1 MNIRNIAIIAHV
13 DHGKTTLVDRILHQ
27 TNVFRA
33 NQETGDLIMD
43 SNDLEKERGITIF
56 SKNASVVYKGI
67 KINVIDTPGHADF
80 GGEVERVLKMAD
92 GVCLLVDAFE
102 GPMPQTRFVLQKAL
116 QLNLKPIV
124 IINKVDKPNC
134 RPDEVHDA
142 VFELFFNLDAT
153 EEQLDFPTFYGS
165 GKNGWFNSKNEQ
177 SEDITPL
184 LDGILQYV
192 PEPKVPEG
200 NLQLQITSLDYSTF
214 LGRVAIGK
222 VNRGGIKEGQPFS
235 LVTANGIK
243 KSKVKEL
250 YIFES
255 LGKRKVTEVLAGDIC
270 AVVGLEDFT
279 IGDTI
284 ADIDN
289 PEGLPVISVDEPT
302 MSMMFSINNSPFFG
316 KDGKFVTSRHL
327 RDRLMKETEKNLAL
341 RVEDTDSADSFL
353 VYGRGILHLGVLVET
368 MRREGYELTVGN
380 PQVLVKNI
388 DGKKH
393 EPYEVLVVDV
403 PQEFSGKVI
412 DLVTQR
418 KGEMLIMESKGE
430 MQHLEFDIPSRGLI
444 GLRSQML
451 TNTAGEAV
459 MAHRFNE
466 YKPWKGTI
474 PGRSNGVLISKNS
487 EKTTG
492 YSIDKLQD
500 RGKFFVDPGEDVY
513 AGQII
518 AEHIKPGD
526 LVVNATEPKKLTN
539 HRASGS
545 DDASRAAPK
554 IMFTLEECM
563 EYIQQDECIEV
574 TPKNVRMRKVM
585 LDEESR
591 KRQTK
596 NANVEVA

>member
-1 MNIRNIAIIAHV
+1 MDIRNIAIIAHV

-43 SNDLEKERGITIF
+43 SNDLERERGITIF
-56 SKNASVVYKGI
+56 SKNASVVYKDV
-67 KINVIDTPGHADF
+67 KINVIDTPGHSDF

-116 QLNLKPIV
+116 QLHLRPIV

-165 GKNGWFNSKNEQ
+165 GKNGWFNIKNEQ
-177 SEDITPL
+177 CDDITPL

-192 PEPKVPEG
+192 PEPKIEEG
-200 NLQLQITSLDYSTF
+200 NLQMQITSLDYSTF

-222 VNRGGIKEGQPFS
+222 VNRGSIKEGQNFS

-270 AVVGLEDFT
+270 AVVGLEDFS

-284 ADIDN
+284 ADLEN

-353 VYGRGILHLGVLVET
+353 VFGRGILHLGILVET

-380 PQVLVKNI
+380 PQVLVKTI
-388 DGKKH
+388 EGKKN
-393 EPYEVLVVDV
+393 EPYEILVVDV

-451 TNTAGEAV
+451 TSTAGEAV

-466 YKPWKGTI
+466 YKPWKGNI
-474 PGRSNGVLISKNS
+474 PGRSNGVLISKNQ

-500 RGKFFVDPGEDVY
+500 RGTFFVEPGEEVY
-513 AGQII
+513 VGQII

-545 DDASRAAPK
+545 DDASRIAPK
-554 IMFTLEECM
+554 TLMTLEECM

-585 LDEESR
+585 LDEEER
-591 KRQTK
+591 KRQSK
-596 NANVEVA
+596 SMKVEAV